1 MNTMKSMI
9 RKTIL
14 SSVAAVSLFV
24 LLGCIYE
31 VPITSEPTGE
41 MDSRLLGQWV
51 SADEKIKLKVV
62 RLNDESY
69 IVVNSDG
76 KLYQVWRS
84 GVEGVAFLTVLHLE
98 TETPKYSYWNW
109 EMSEDGSLVLR
120 LVNPKIVPKDLS
132 DSTSVRK
139 LLTDHLKN
147 PALFGDAIPMT
158 RMLEPK

>member
-41 MDSRLLGQWV
+41 MDSRLLGQWG
-51 SADEKIKLKVV
+51 SADEIKLKVV

-76 KLYQVWRS
+76 KLHQVWRS
-84 GVEGVAFLTVLHLE
+84 DVAGVAFLTVLHLE

-132 DSTSVRK
+132 DSASVRK

-147 PALFGDAIPMT
+147 PALFGDANPMT